1 MVNKLDNE
9 NNSYFKTILLGLI
22 EDIIKKYDRK
32 TIKDKYGTNKFK
44 GGKWLVKESGQWTE
58 MQYKDMEVDDLAAEI
73 EVLTEGIINSKN
85 VIIIGTSV
93 NNTGII

>member
-1 MVNKLDNE
+1 MDDE

-22 EDIIKKYDRK
+22 EDIIKKYDGK
-32 TIKDKYGTNKFK
+32 TIKDKFGTNKFK

-58 MQYKDMEVDDLAAEI
+58 MLYKHMEVEDLAAEI
-73 EVLTEGIINSKN
+73 EALTEGIIKPDN

>member
-1 MVNKLDNE
+1 MDDE

-22 EDIIKKYDRK
+22 EDIIKKYDGK
-32 TIKDKYGTNKFK
+32 TIKDKFGTNKFK

-58 MQYKDMEVDDLAAEI
+58 MLYKHMEVEDLAAEI
-73 EVLTEGIINSKN
+73 EALTEGIIKSDN